1 MIERNDPLGMQP
13 LAMEDMMGL
22 GPAIEIE
29 IENPDDVSIGID
41 GVEID
46 LMPGEDEPVVIA
58 HGDNLAD
65 MLDEDVINKM
75 ASDLMAEVDGDKQS
89 RKQWIDIYAEGLDVL
104 GLDIEDRSE
113 PWEGACGLVH
123 PMMIEAAVRF
133 QSETITEVFPS
144 SGPVA
149 TKIIGRE
156 TPERK
161 AAANRVKEDMNYRLT
176 EQMPEYRP
184 DHERMLFT
192 LALAGSAFKKVYFD
206 GSLGRQASV
215 FIPPEDFIMS
225 YGATSMMTVHRK
237 THVMRKTKNEV
248 KKLQKS
254 GFYRDVS
261 LPDPVMEMD
270 EIQEKKAE
278 KQGAEALDDDR
289 HMLYEIHCELTLE
302 GDEDDIAKPY
312 VVTIDRSSNIVLSVY
327 RNWLEEDPLMLPRSY
342 FVNYEYV
349 PGFGAY
355 GFGLIHLVGALAKGA
370 TSIMR
375 QLVDAGTLSNLPGG
389 LKSRGLRIK
398 GGDTPISPGEFR
410 DVDVASGTVR
420 DNIMPLPY
428 KEPSQVLLA
437 LFNGIAEEGRRMAA
451 TADLKISDM
460 NANAPVGTTLALL
473 ERQLKV
479 MSAVQARVHN
489 AMKEEFK
496 LLKAV
501 IRDNI
506 LGGYEYQPDT
516 GEQAVQQAD
525 YDMVEVIPVSDPN
538 ASTMSQRIAQVQAV
552 VQLSGM
558 APTVYDLAQL
568 HRTTIELIGFPNADK
583 IVPLP
588 DDKTR
593 VPRDPISENAGF
605 LVSQPAKA
613 FAYQDHKAHIAV
625 HMSFLQDPANAMVFQ
640 GPQGQALPPAIM
652 AHVQE
657 HMAMDYKNTLQQMT
671 GIQFPANEDEGMPP
685 EMERQLAQ
693 MLAGAAQQLTAQNQ
707 QAAQQQA
714 NQQAAQD
721 PVLQLQDREA
731 KIKEMEV
738 QRKAMNDQYDR
749 EVALERVALERERLE
764 REDLRSNRKM
774 DADNNKAIL
783 DLRLRAEEMNQS
795 AKRDFN
801 RGVTEEV
808 TGNE

>member
-1 MIERNDPLGMQP
+1 MIERNSPLGITP
-13 LAMEDMMGL
+13 LDIGATGDE
-22 GPAIEIE
+22 PALE
-29 IENPDDVSIGID
+29 IENPDDVTIGVD

-46 LMPGEDEPVVIA
+46 LMPEDEEPMVVR
-58 HGDNLAD
+58 HDMNLAEV
-65 MLDEDVINKM
+65 LDEDLINQM
-75 ASDLMAEVDGDKQS
+75 ASDLMAEVEGDKQS

-104 GLDIEDRSE
+104 GLEIEDRSE

-123 PMMIEAAVRF
+123 PMLTEAAVRF
-133 QSETITEVFPS
+133 QSETITEVFPA
-144 SGPVA
+144 SGPVT
-149 TKIIGRE
+149 TKIIGKE

-161 AAANRVKEDMNYRLT
+161 AAAHRVKEDMNYRLT

-184 DHERMLFT
+184 DHERMLFI
-192 LALAGSAFKKVYFD
+192 LPLAGSAFKKVYFD
-206 GSLGRQASV
+206 GSLGRQAAV
-215 FIPPEDFIMS
+215 FIPPEDFIMN
-225 YGATSMMTVHRK
+225 YGATSMMTAHRK

-248 KKLQKS
+248 KKLQRS
-254 GFYRDVS
+254 GFYKDVK

-278 KQGAEALDDDR
+278 KEGAEALDDDR
-289 HMLYEIHCELTLE
+289 HMLYEIHCELTIE
-302 GDEDDIAKPY
+302 DDEDAVAKPY
-312 VVTIDRSSNIVLSVY
+312 VVTIDKSSNIVLSIY
-327 RNWLEEDPLMLPRSY
+327 RNWLEDDPLTLPRSY

-355 GFGLIHLVGALAKGA
+355 GFGLIHLVGAMAKGA
-370 TSIMR
+370 TSLLR

-398 GGDTPISPGEFR
+398 GDDTPISPGEFR

-428 KEPSQVLLA
+428 KEPSQVLLS

-506 LGGYEYQPDT
+506 LGGYEYEPDT
-516 GEQAVQQAD
+516 GEQNVQQSD
-525 YDMVEVIPVSDPN
+525 YDMVEVVPVSDPN

-558 APTVYDLAQL
+558 APTVYDMAVL

-583 IVPLP
+583 VVPLP

-593 VPRDPISENAGF
+593 TPRDPVSENAGF
-605 LVSQPAKA
+605 LIAQPAKA
-613 FAYQDHKAHIAV
+613 FMYQDHKAHIAA
-625 HMSFLQDPANAMVFQ
+625 HQAFLQDPANAMVFQ
-640 GPQGQALPPAIM
+640 GPAGQGIPPAIM
-652 AHVQE
+652 AHIQE
-657 HMAMDYKNTLQQMT
+657 HMAMDYRQNIEQMT
-671 GIQFPANEDEGMPP
+671 GVLLPQNEDEVMSP
-685 EMERQLAQ
+685 EVERMVSQAMAQ
-693 MLAGAAQQLTAQNQ
+693 AAQQVSMQNQ

-714 NQQAAQD
+714 NQQAAED

-731 KIKEMEV
+731 RIKEMEV

-764 REDLRSNRKM
+764 REDLRSNRKL
-774 DADNNKAIL
+774 DSDNVKAAAE
-783 DLRLRAEEMNQS
+783 LRVRAEEMNQS
-795 AKRDFN
+795 ARSEFN
-801 RGVTEEV
+801 RGVTRGV